1 MDAQTQY
8 MSIFFP
14 SADLELAQNLKGFH
28 PPYLLDLFLRMAT
41 HLGDSRFLLI
51 LISLIS
57 LGLWRICSRNIALAF
72 CICAVSSAMACEGIK
87 YLVQRPRP
95 DMSLSR
101 VEKLPSSPSF
111 PSGHT
116 MVSTT
121 VFGSLAVLCT
131 FLTQRKTIRL
141 ILNAVGIFI
150 PILVGLTRMY
160 LGVHYLSDVLG
171 GWVGGGI
178 FVFVL
183 HLWIRKNSNK
193 PTDSYPPSLEG

>member
-1 MDAQTQY
+1 
-8 MSIFFP
+8 
-14 SADLELAQNLKGFH
+14 
-28 PPYLLDLFLRMAT
+28 
-41 HLGDSRFLLI
+41 
-51 LISLIS
+51 
-57 LGLWRICSRNIALAF
+57 
-72 CICAVSSAMACEGIK
+72 MACEGIK

-121 VFGSLAVLCT
+121 VFGSLAVLGT

-141 ILNAVGIFI
+141 MLTVVGIFI

-183 HLWIRKNSNK
+183 QLWIRKNSNK

>member
-1 MDAQTQY
+1 MDAQSQY
-8 MSIFFP
+8 MSMFFP
-14 SADLELAQNLKGFH
+14 NADLELAQNLKSFH
-28 PPYLLDLFLRMAT
+28 PPYFLDLFLRLAT
-41 HLGDSRFLLI
+41 HLGDSRLFLI
-51 LISLIS
+51 LIPLIS
-57 LGLWRICSRNIALAF
+57 LGLWRICSRYIALAF
-72 CICAVSSAMACEGIK
+72 CVCAVSSAFTCEGIK
-87 YLVQRPRP
+87 HLVRRPRP
-95 DMSLSR
+95 DMSLAR

-121 VFGSLAVLCT
+121 VFGSLAVLGT
-131 FLTQRKTIRL
+131 FLTQRKTFRL
-141 ILNAVGIFI
+141 MLTAVSIFI

-171 GWVGGGI
+171 GWLGGGI

-183 HLWIRKNSNK
+183 NLWIRKNSNK